1 MTSVKKEKNNNSSRP
16 RLVFLTQFYDPEPIY
31 KGQEFAEALGNLGYD
46 VEVVTGFPNYP
57 GGKIYEGFRIR
68 PIQKS
73 KKNGISI
80 TRLPLYPS
88 HDENRLGRVLNY
100 CSFFFSVFVYLS
112 FFARRASLIYVYN
125 PPLTVGLAAATSRIF
140 RKIPVV
146 IDIHD
151 LWPDTL
157 SASGMISNS
166 FILKLI
172 GAAAQ
177 WMYKRVQFII
187 LHTHGFKRKLLELGV
202 PPQKMQTIIGWTKEY
217 PHGQLSNDITSDL
230 VKLPGLKVLYAGNI
244 GPAQSM
250 EAVINTAYMLQ
261 NSGKSDLVTFC
272 FLGGGVGKDKL
283 IKKTNSMKLEN
294 VVFFQR
300 VSSDEVGA
308 YLAAADVLFLHLRSD
323 PLFEITLP
331 SKIQAYM
338 YAGKPILA
346 AIKGEGKRLIELAD
360 SGISASPEEP
370 DSILQAIN
378 SFLKM
383 TEEDRRA
390 MGERGYNFYKQ
401 ELSME
406 KGIKE
411 FHDIFSKLI
420 NVSEEQS

>member
-1 MTSVKKEKNNNSSRP
+1 
-16 RLVFLTQFYDPEPIY
+16 
-31 KGQEFAEALGNLGYD
+31 
-46 VEVVTGFPNYP
+46 
-57 GGKIYEGFRIR
+57 
-68 PIQKS
+68 
-73 KKNGISI
+73 
-80 TRLPLYPS
+80 
-88 HDENRLGRVLNY
+88 
-100 CSFFFSVFVYLS
+100 
-112 FFARRASLIYVYN
+112 
-125 PPLTVGLAAATSRIF
+125 
-140 RKIPVV
+140 
-146 IDIHD
+146 
-151 LWPDTL
+151 
-157 SASGMISNS
+157 MISNS

-250 EAVINTAYMLQ
+250 EAVIN
-261 NSGKSDLVTFC
+261 
-272 FLGGGVGKDKL
+272 
-283 IKKTNSMKLEN
+283 KKTNSMKLEN

>member
-125 PPLTVGLAAATSRIF
+125 PPLTVG
-140 RKIPVV
+140 
-146 IDIHD
+146 
-151 LWPDTL
+151 
-157 SASGMISNS
+157 
-166 FILKLI
+166 
-172 GAAAQ
+172 
-177 WMYKRVQFII
+177 
-187 LHTHGFKRKLLELGV
+187 LELGV